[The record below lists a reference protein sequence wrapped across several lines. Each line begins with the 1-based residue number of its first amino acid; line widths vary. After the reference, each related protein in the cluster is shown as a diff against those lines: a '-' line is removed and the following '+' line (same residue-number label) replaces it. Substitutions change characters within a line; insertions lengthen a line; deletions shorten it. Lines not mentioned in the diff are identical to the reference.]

1 MTRGSSEL
9 ILERDLTFGKD
20 GSLVFPADTYPQIKR
35 IFDEIQ
41 KRDGHTISL
50 KQAVTA
56 EAK

>member
-1 MTRGSSEL
+1 MTRGSREL
-9 ILERDLTFGKD
+9 ILERDFTFGKD
-20 GSLVFPADTYPQIKR
+20 GNIFFPAEAYPQLKKV
-35 IFDEIQ
+35 FDEIQ